1 MTAYSL
7 RGMYL
12 MIALSLCCA
21 AVGTA
26 LGMRFTVVSLIF
38 ATFLAFVL
46 IGWFGIA
53 ANWGVLVMAMA
64 LVTSLV
70 TLELGY
76 LVGCFFGR
84 WFVHWR
90 PTMRWPA
97 NGHPRQFQWSTWK
110 GGWAR

>member
-1 MTAYSL
+1 
-7 RGMYL
+7 